1 MLIWEVGIGL
11 PILLEEYIKTIAL
24 MWWRLFSVVFDN
36 IIFN

>member
-11 PILLEEYIKTIAL
+11 PILLEEYIKTLTL
-24 MWWRLFSVVFDN
+24 MWRRFFSVVFDN